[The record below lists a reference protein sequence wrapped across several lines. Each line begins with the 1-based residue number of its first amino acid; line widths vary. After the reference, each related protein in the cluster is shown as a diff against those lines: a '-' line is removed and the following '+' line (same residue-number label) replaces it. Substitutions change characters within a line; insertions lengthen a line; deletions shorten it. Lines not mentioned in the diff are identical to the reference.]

1 MSARTG
7 NYVYIL
13 RDGDTWK
20 GYLETFG
27 GSSPLLN
34 ELLLT
39 AASIN
44 EAIAQAEARGY
55 IVATAVPA
63 R

>member
-1 MSARTG
+1 MTRSG

-13 RDGDTWK
+13 RDGETWK

-39 AASIN
+39 AASLS
-44 EAIAQAEARGY
+44 EAVAQAEARGY
-55 IVATAVPA
+55 VVANVIPA

>member
-1 MSARTG
+1 MTRSG

-13 RDGDTWK
+13 RDGEAWK
-20 GYLETFG
+20 GYVEAFG
-27 GSSPLLN
+27 GSEPLLN

-39 AASIN
+39 AASLS
-44 EAIAQAEARGY
+44 EAVAQAEARGY

>member
-1 MSARTG
+1 MTRSG

-39 AASIN
+39 AASLS
-44 EAIAQAEARGY
+44 EAIVQAEARGY
-55 IVATAVPA
+55 IVATAIPYS
-63 R
+63 

>member
-1 MSARTG
+1 MARSG

-13 RDGDTWK
+13 RDGETWK
-20 GYLETFG
+20 GYVETFG
-27 GSSPLLN
+27 GSEPLLN

-39 AASIN
+39 AASLS
-44 EAIAQAEARGY
+44 EAVAQAEARGY